1 MGYIM
6 KFYVDADETLINW
19 AMWLEVNK
27 EFVKVLQEGLS
38 SYNFKLVIWSM
49 FGKKWAEK
57 YSKQLFPDLDI
68 TYGTKKELYQKVP
81 YGSFAIDNRK
91 EQDKEYLLRFKKV
104 FTSEEFLN
112 IYQHLLCVCNCGCSM

>member
-19 AMWLEVNK
+19 AMGLEVNK
-27 EFVKVLQEGLS
+27 ELVKVLQEGLS

-57 YSKQLFPDLDI
+57 NK
-68 TYGTKKELYQKVP
+68 TTKVIPKSALP
-81 YGSFAIDNRK
+81 
-91 EQDKEYLLRFKKV
+91 QD
-104 FTSEEFLN
+104 
-112 IYQHLLCVCNCGCSM
+112 